1 MERGKK
7 RKRGRGRA
15 GQVVSL
21 LVCMA
26 VGAACGLAMARVG
39 DDGTGPGLGGAARMA
54 AVLLGFAASVLLQLL
69 LHEGGHL
76 VFGLLSG

>member
-39 DDGTGPGLGGAARMA
+39 DDGTGPGLGGAVRMA
-54 AVLLGFAASVLLQLL
+54 AVLRGFAASVLLPVSYTNLTL
-69 LHEGGHL
+69 PTKRI
-76 VFGLLSG
+76 V